1 MRCTGEDAGTEDA
14 IGYGKGFTDC
24 RAAGCGEAESI
35 TAARRRAFEAVFS
48 CRWISIAARRGR
60 TGSGGISPEIQ
71 EKRGKRMSVHK
82 KMRRVVSLD
91 LIRTVAALMVV
102 MIHCSSPFVK
112 SFETASR
119 EFVLGNF
126 FDGISRAAVPLF
138 VMTSG
143 ALLLDE
149 RREFSVKKFYG
160 KNVKNL
166 VLLLVFWSAFYAVLY
181 QVIFPLA
188 RGEAAD
194 VPELIHDFVFGHY
207 HMWYL
212 YMAVG
217 LYLITPFLRCVAV
230 KENAG
235 LVRLFL
241 GISLAAQFTVPLTQ
255 ALAAVW
261 EPLESWDNLL
271 GKFRLQF
278 FCGFT
283 AYYLAGW
290 YLTHVG
296 LSRRGKRIL
305 AACGIFSLALIFVY
319 VQLTGKYSIGYSNYS
334 LLVFL
339 YSAALFQGLYRL
351 GERIQGRRTGSLLAA
366 CAGLSFGVY
375 ILHPL
380 LLTELRK
387 AVPYEGTPLL
397 YLLGTFVTACAGAA
411 VLTRTGSAIPGIR
424 KLFRM

>member
-1 MRCTGEDAGTEDA
+1 
-14 IGYGKGFTDC
+14 
-24 RAAGCGEAESI
+24 
-35 TAARRRAFEAVFS
+35 
-48 CRWISIAARRGR
+48 
-60 TGSGGISPEIQ
+60 
-71 EKRGKRMSVHK
+71 
-82 KMRRVVSLD
+82 MRRVVSLD

-194 VPELIHDFVFGHY
+194 VPELIHNFVFGHY

-283 AYYLAGW
+283 AYYLASDSCGAFPEGEKDSGGMRN
-290 YLTHVG
+290 L
-296 LSRRGKRIL
+296 LSGADFCL
-305 AACGIFSLALIFVY
+305 CAAYRKI
-319 VQLTGKYSIGYSNYS
+319 QHR
-334 LLVFL
+334 
-339 YSAALFQGLYRL
+339 LFQLQSAGVSVFCRAVS
-351 GERIQGRRTGSLLAA
+351 GFVPAGRTYSGKADGIT
-366 CAGLSFGVY
+366 AGGVRRAQFRRVY
-375 ILHPL
+375 SSS
-380 LLTELRK
+380 
-387 AVPYEGTPLL
+387 AVAY
-397 YLLGTFVTACAGAA
+397 GAA
-411 VLTRTGSAIPGIR
+411 EGCAL
-424 KLFRM
+424 

>member
-1 MRCTGEDAGTEDA
+1 M
-14 IGYGKGFTDC
+14 
-24 RAAGCGEAESI
+24 
-35 TAARRRAFEAVFS
+35 
-48 CRWISIAARRGR
+48 
-60 TGSGGISPEIQ
+60 
-71 EKRGKRMSVHK
+71 
-82 KMRRVVSLD
+82 
-91 LIRTVAALMVV
+91 
-102 MIHCSSPFVK
+102 
-112 SFETASR
+112 
-119 EFVLGNF
+119 
-126 FDGISRAAVPLF
+126 
-138 VMTSG
+138 
-143 ALLLDE
+143 
-149 RREFSVKKFYG
+149 
-160 KNVKNL
+160 
-166 VLLLVFWSAFYAVLY
+166 LLVFWSAFYAVLY

-380 LLTELRK
+380 LLTELRR

>member
-1 MRCTGEDAGTEDA
+1 MNLQ
-14 IGYGKGFTDC
+14 KKK
-24 RAAGCGEAESI
+24 
-35 TAARRRAFEAVFS
+35 
-48 CRWISIAARRGR
+48 
-60 TGSGGISPEIQ
+60 
-71 EKRGKRMSVHK
+71 KRIVP
-82 KMRRVVSLD
+82 LD

-119 EFVLGNF
+119 EFALGNF
-126 FDGISRAAVPLF
+126 FDSISRAAVPLF

-149 RREFSVKKFYG
+149 GRELSVKKIYG

-166 VLLLVFWSAFYAVLY
+166 VFLLAFWSAFYAVLY
-181 QVIFPLA
+181 QAILPIT
-188 RGEAAD
+188 RGEEAN
-194 VPELIHDFVFGHY
+194 VPKMIHNFVFGHY

-217 LYLITPFLRCVAV
+217 LYLLTPFLRCVAV
-230 KENAG
+230 KEKAD

-241 GISLAAQFTVPLTQ
+241 GISLTVQFTVPLMQ

-261 EPLESWDNLL
+261 KPLEYWDNLL
-271 GKFRLQF
+271 GKFRLEF

-290 YLTHVG
+290 YLAHVG
-296 LSRRGKRIL
+296 LSRTGRRIL
-305 AACGIFSLALIFVY
+305 TASGIGSLILMIAY
-319 VQLTGKYSIGYSNYS
+319 VQVTGNYSIGYSNYS

-339 YSAALFQGLYRL
+339 YSASVFQELYHL
-351 GERIQGRRTGSLLAA
+351 GERFQGRQPGKLLAV

-387 AVPYEGTPLL
+387 AVPYENGPLL
-397 YLLGTFVTACAGAA
+397 YLLGTFVLVCAGSAL
-411 VLTRTGSAIPGIR
+411 LTRIGSGVPGVR
-424 KLFRM
+424 KVFRM

>member
-1 MRCTGEDAGTEDA
+1 
-14 IGYGKGFTDC
+14 
-24 RAAGCGEAESI
+24 
-35 TAARRRAFEAVFS
+35 
-48 CRWISIAARRGR
+48 
-60 TGSGGISPEIQ
+60 
-71 EKRGKRMSVHK
+71 MSVHK
-82 KMRRVVSLD
+82 KTRRVVSLD

-255 ALAAVW
+255 ALATTAVMRRGMLYGGHVW
-261 EPLESWDNLL
+261 VLTHARRNLVHCQPFISYGPEIPAQPLQDVSLCTLAEAVAAITADTADAVLVCGTGLRRNADACAPLENLPAVTCLPACIHASTEALCLLARHGDYAPEDIEPLYVRPCDAVDNLPD
-271 GKFRLQF
+271 
-278 FCGFT
+278 
-283 AYYLAGW
+283 LA
-290 YLTHVG
+290 
-296 LSRRGKRIL
+296 RR
-305 AACGIFSLALIFVY
+305 
-319 VQLTGKYSIGYSNYS
+319 
-334 LLVFL
+334 
-339 YSAALFQGLYRL
+339 
-351 GERIQGRRTGSLLAA
+351 QGRDSDAATAELERLLHLAPGSE
-366 CAGLSFGVY
+366 
-375 ILHPL
+375 I
-380 LLTELRK
+380 
-387 AVPYEGTPLL
+387 
-397 YLLGTFVTACAGAA
+397 
-411 VLTRTGSAIPGIR
+411 
-424 KLFRM
+424 